1 MRKKHRCNFGLV
13 VLIFVCLFLATV
25 TGAAAEKL
33 RIGVIY
39 PLSGNMALLGKMSL
53 DGAKLAAAEINS
65 KGGLLGKEVELV
77 IADAPDAKAAVATAE
92 RLITVEKVKVIIG
105 TYSSSLSYAATN
117 VANKHGVVYWELGAI
132 SDPIVER
139 GFKYVFRTCPAGS
152 MYSYNALKC
161 MAEYLA
167 PKQGKQAKDIK
178 VAMVY
183 EDSLFGSTMA
193 KYGHEAAKKYGMKIV
208 ADAPYSAK
216 STDLTSVILRLKAA
230 RPDYLLYPG
239 YFTDQVLFFRQSKEL
254 RFHFNA
260 AITVGGS
267 GIAKF
272 GETLGNLTDGILC
285 VGFTSLDTNPN
296 FAKGIDKFKA
306 LFNKEMG
313 KEPDGPY
320 PLMNYMG
327 TKVLF
332 STIAKAGSLDAEA
345 IRSAA
350 LSIDI
355 PMGGTET
362 GGGVKLDPK
371 TGQNTRAITP
381 IYQWQNNG
389 TKLNTCWPEEAA
401 VAKMIFPFPKWE
413 DR

>member
-1 MRKKHRCNFGLV
+1 MKKNHRVRIGWV
-13 VLIFVCLFLATV
+13 VLLAVGLMFTALPAS
-25 TGAAAEKL
+25 AADKV

-53 DGAKLAAAEINS
+53 DGAKLATIEQNA
-65 KGGLLGKEVELV
+65 KGGLLGKEIELV
-77 IADAPDAKAAVATAE
+77 IADAPDAKAAVAAAE
-92 RLITVEKVKVIIG
+92 RLITVEKVNVIIG

-117 VANKHGVVYWELGAI
+117 VADKHGVVYWELGAI

-152 MYSYNALKC
+152 MYSYNAIKC

-167 PKQGKQAKDIK
+167 PREGKKPEDLR
-178 VAMVY
+178 VAITY
-183 EDSLFGSTMA
+183 EDSLFGTTMA
-193 KYGHEAAKKYGMKIV
+193 KYGHEAAEKYGMKVV

-254 RFHFNA
+254 RFHFKA

-285 VGFTSLDTNPN
+285 VGFTSLDTNPD
-296 FAKGIDKFKA
+296 FAKGIEAFKT
-306 LFNKEMG
+306 LFTREMG
-313 KEPDGPY
+313 KDPDGPY

-332 STIAKAGSLDAEA
+332 SAVAKAGSLDAEA
-345 IRSAA
+345 IRTAA
-350 LSIDI
+350 MSIDI

-362 GGGVKLDPK
+362 GGGVKFDPE

-381 IYQWQNNG
+381 IYQWQENG

-401 VAKMIFPFPKWE
+401 VAEMIHPFPKWE
-413 DR
+413 GR

>member
-1 MRKKHRCNFGLV
+1 MRKHHRRPIGWV
-13 VLIFVCLFLATV
+13 VLMVVGLMVV
-25 TGAAAEKL
+25 THPVSAADKL

-53 DGAKLAAAEINS
+53 DGAKLAAIEQNS
-65 KGGLLGKEVELV
+65 NGGLLGKEIELV

-105 TYSSSLSYAATN
+105 TYSSSLSFAATN
-117 VANKHGVVYWELGAI
+117 VADKHGVVYWELGAI

-167 PKQGKQAKDIK
+167 PKEGKKPEDLR
-178 VAMVY
+178 VAIVY
-183 EDSLFGSTMA
+183 EDSLFGTTMA
-193 KYGHEAAKKYGMKIV
+193 KYGHEAAEKYDMKV
-208 ADAPYSAK
+208 VTDAPYSAK

-230 RPDYLLYPG
+230 HPDYLLYPG

-254 RFHFNA
+254 RFTFKA

-296 FAKGIDKFKA
+296 FAKGIDAFKA
-306 LFNKEMG
+306 LFTKEMG

-332 STIAKAGSLDAEA
+332 SAIAKAGSMEAEA

-350 LSIDI
+350 LAIDI

-381 IYQWQNNG
+381 VYQWQSGG
-389 TKLNTCWPEEAA
+389 TKLNTCWPQEAA
-401 VAKMIFPFPKWE
+401 VAEMIYPFPKWE